1 MVNDRESNP
10 QNQQGSENAENLDR
24 ERKEQFNE
32 LSELSLEERIAVA
45 DRIGIP
51 VDNVSDGAALGTAI
65 GRDDTA
71 GGAGERI
78 EESTDEETDR

>member
-10 QNQQGSENAENLDR
+10 QNQQEPESAENLDR

-51 VDNVSDGAALGTAI
+51 MNNVSDAAALGTAI
-65 GRDDTA
+65 GRDDTV
-71 GGAGERI
+71 GDTGERI